1 MSDAAK
7 EGPRMDFRYMIP
19 LAVFGV
25 LAIGLWIGLGLNPSL
40 IPSPLIGKPVPE
52 FDLPPVLGRERG
64 LASSDLT
71 GEVRLVN
78 FFASWCLPCR
88 QEHPLLNRLTVE
100 GTVPVYGINYKN
112 KPQDA
117 RRWLDQMGDPYVRSG
132 ADLDGRVGIDFGVYG
147 LPETFVI
154 NAAGEIVYKHVG
166 PLYAEDIDDCI
177 LPVVRAAR
185 IGEESVALAER
196 CQEQRG
202 P

>member
-7 EGPRMDFRYMIP
+7 EGPRINFRYMIP

-25 LAIGLWIGLGLNPSL
+25 LALGLAIGLGLDPRL

-52 FDLPPVLGRERG
+52 FDLPPVAGRARG

-88 QEHPLLNRLTVE
+88 QEHPLLNRLTEE

-112 KPQDA
+112 KPEDA
-117 RRWLDQMGDPYVRSG
+117 RRWLDQLGDPYVRSG
-132 ADLDGRVGIDFGVYG
+132 ADIEGRVGIDFGVYG

-154 NAAGEIVYKHVG
+154 NALGEIVYKHVG
-166 PLYAEDIDDCI
+166 PLYAEDIESCI

-185 IGEESVALAER
+185 VGEKSVPLPER